1 MNKLANQTEQ
11 FLQHLESRAYKK
23 GWEVRLKSDHVRF
36 RCPHGKIHKDAFYPE
51 EFKTFPSTK
60 GIADQYFRRAMQ
72 FCQGNH
78 EDQKFLAV
86 WPTLKTPVL
95 SVPEPYYIALGVAD
109 MIPTTTFSSTWTLT
123 TPISSGITT
132 WYGAGRHPV
141 LSHLSKACPALDTAR
156 TECPLDHCSFT
167 ATLGTMIP
175 HINDNH
181 QWPRNQIADWLET
194 LDLDLTIQKV
204 KEKEKDAEPTWD
216 LIKTKRLNGLSPQ
229 GRAKRGTPTPEALAS
244 LRSD

>member
-86 WPTLKTPVL
+86 WAIV
-95 SVPEPYYIALGVAD
+95 
-109 MIPTTTFSSTWTLT
+109 
-123 TPISSGITT
+123 
-132 WYGAGRHPV
+132 
-141 LSHLSKACPALDTAR
+141 
-156 TECPLDHCSFT
+156 
-167 ATLGTMIP
+167 
-175 HINDNH
+175 
-181 QWPRNQIADWLET
+181 
-194 LDLDLTIQKV
+194 
-204 KEKEKDAEPTWD
+204 
-216 LIKTKRLNGLSPQ
+216 GLSCWVRDVARPHF
-229 GRAKRGTPTPEALAS
+229 AEKRGTK
-244 LRSD
+244 